1 MEKTRMMIITILFI
15 FTVIMWSLGYT
26 YPVYLFDSEWRLGR
40 GGHATWDQQI
50 VVRLS
55 VLPSDAL
62 ASSNRQNRALPYL
75 KAQDGTTLNVVF

>member
-1 MEKTRMMIITILFI
+1 MSIIIILLLF
-15 FTVIMWSLGYT
+15 FGYFYCYNVVIGLYQ
-26 YPVYLFDSEWRLGR
+26 VDLFDSVWKPGLGR

-62 ASSNRQNRALPYL
+62 ASSSRQNGALPYL